1 MKCLVLGGGGFMG
14 SHLSKALLEQGHAV
28 RIFERPNLK
37 PVQVLPDGKD
47 VEWVEGDFLNEED
60 MIRAVAGCPIIF
72 HLIST
77 TLPKSS
83 NDNPVYDVE
92 SNLVGT
98 LHMLEAARKAGVR
111 KVLFASSGGTVYGIP
126 REVPITES
134 HPTDP
139 VCAYGV
145 SKLAIEKYLH
155 LYHTLHGLDYCAL
168 RIGNPYGEGQR
179 PAASQGAVAVFLNQA
194 LNNEVIEIWG
204 DGTVTRD
211 FIYVGDVTS
220 AFLKAMTYS
229 GEHRVFN
236 VGAGEGRSL
245 NQLLGAIESLVGRP
259 VARRYLPARGFDVPT
274 NVLDIARAR
283 AFLDW
288 QPETPFHDGLM
299 RTFKWL
305 ENRKRHPETRGE

>member
-28 RIFERPNLK
+28 RIFERPNLR

-47 VEWVEGDFLNEED
+47 LEWVEGDFLNEED

-98 LHMLEAARKAGVR
+98 LYMLEAARKAGVR

-126 REVPITES
+126 KEVPIKES

-139 VCAYGV
+139 VCSYGIG
-145 SKLAIEKYLH
+145 KLAIEKYLH
-155 LYHTLHGLDYCAL
+155 LYHALHGLDYCVL

-179 PAASQGAVAVFLNQA
+179 ATAAQGAVAVFLNKA
-194 LNNEVIEIWG
+194 LHGEVIEIWG
-204 DGTVTRD
+204 DGTVCRD
-211 FIYVGDVTS
+211 FIYVGDVAR
-220 AFLKAMTYS
+220 AFLKAMSYS
-229 GEHRVFN
+229 GEHGLFN
-236 VGAGEGRSL
+236 IGAGEGRSL
-245 NQLLGAIESLVGRP
+245 NDLIGAIESLVGRP
-259 VARRYLPARGFDVPT
+259 VARKYLPGRSFDVPT
-274 NVLDIARAR
+274 NILDISRAKT
-283 AFLDW
+283 FLGW
-288 QPETPFHDGLM
+288 RPETLFRDGLFK
-299 RTFKWL
+299 TFKWL
-305 ENRKRHPETRGE
+305 DHQRTDPEL